1 MVSLNN
7 LVNMPNL
14 KTAAVVFL
22 TAMLMTQNI
31 MAAVIITLVEYAA
44 NTWLFD

>member
-1 MVSLNN
+1 MVQL
-7 LVNMPNL
+7 LNMPNL
-14 KTAAVVFL
+14 KTAAVVLL

-31 MAAVIITLVEYAA
+31 MAAVIIALVEYVS